1 MNKRVL
7 LIGLGLIGGSI
18 AMAIKKEHSCTIIGH
33 DISADH
39 ANLAKRLSIIDTI
52 CTDLQKEAEMADLI
66 VLATPVEETERLL
79 EWFSDFN
86 IPPGALIT
94 DVGST
99 KSRIMEKA
107 SSMVDK
113 GITFIGGHPMAGSHK
128 SGPGS
133 AKTHLFENAFYMIT
147 PGPETPDQRIEE
159 LKDWLKGTRAKFI
172 VMDAEKHDL
181 LTGVVSHFPH
191 VVAASLVRQVEHYSH
206 AHHQVN
212 DLAAG
217 GFKDITRIA
226 SSSPVMWKD
235 IIKHNK
241 ENILTFIDEWIME
254 MECVKDLVKSG
265 SDQGLLDYFSG
276 AKQYRDA
283 LPIKAK
289 GAITSFYDLYVDI
302 IDDVG
307 VISRVTS
314 ILAEK
319 KISITNIRV
328 IEAREDIYGVLR
340 VSFQSEGDRQQ
351 AKESLEHLQFTTYIA
366 M

>member
-1 MNKRVL
+1 MKKRVL

-18 AMAIKKEHSCTIIGH
+18 AMAVKKEHECIIVGH
-33 DISADH
+33 DISRDH
-39 ANLAKRLSIIDTI
+39 ENLAKRLQIVDEI
-52 CTDLQKEAEMADLI
+52 CSDLEKEATTADLI

-79 EWFSDFN
+79 DWFASFET
-86 IPPGALIT
+86 PPKALIT

-99 KSRIMEKA
+99 KSKIMQKA
-107 SSMVDK
+107 NKLQDK
-113 GITFIGGHPMAGSHK
+113 GIDFIGGHPMAGSHK

-133 AKTHLFENAFYMIT
+133 AKAHLFENAFYMMT
-147 PGPETPDQRIEE
+147 PTPSTPDDKINE
-159 LKDWLKGTRAKFI
+159 LKEWLKGTHAKFI

-191 VVAASLVRQVEHYSH
+191 VVAASLVRQVEQYANSH
-206 AHHQVN
+206 AQIN

-226 SSSPVMWKD
+226 SSSPAMWKD

-241 ENILTFIDEWIME
+241 ENILQLIDEWAYE
-254 MECVKDLVKSG
+254 MEYVKDLVKSEN
-265 SDQGLLDYFSG
+265 DQGLYNYFSG
-276 AKQYRDA
+276 AKTYRDA

-302 IDDVG
+302 IDDIG

-314 ILAEK
+314 ILAENK
-319 KISITNIRV
+319 LSITNIRV

-340 VSFQSEGDRQQ
+340 ISFQSEDDRQS
-351 AKESLEHLQFTTYIA
+351 AKESLEELQFTTYIA

>member
-33 DISADH
+33 DISDDH
-39 ANLAKRLSIIDTI
+39 ANLAKRLRIIDSI
-52 CTDLQKEAEMADLI
+52 CTDLQTEAEMADLI

-79 EWFSDFN
+79 DWFASLTQ
-86 IPPGALIT
+86 PPAALIT

-99 KSRIMEKA
+99 KSKIMEKA
-107 SSMVDK
+107 SYLREK

-133 AKTHLFENAFYMIT
+133 AKAHLFENAFYMIT
-147 PGPETPDQRIEE
+147 PGPGTPDQRIEE
-159 LKDWLKGTRAKFI
+159 LKNWLKGTHAKFI
-172 VMDAEKHDL
+172 VMEAEKHDL

-191 VVAASLVRQVEHYSH
+191 VVAASLVRQVQHYSKNYN
-206 AHHQVN
+206 QVN

-235 IIKHNK
+235 IIKHNQ

-254 MECVKDLVKSG
+254 MESVKDLVKSG
-265 SDQGLLDYFSG
+265 SDQGLLEYFSG

-319 KISITNIRV
+319 RISITNIRV

-340 VSFQSEGDRQQ
+340 VSFQSEEDRQN
-351 AKESLEHLQFTTYIA
+351 AKESLEDLQFTTYIA
-366 M
+366 I